1 MKRIDKEFPEW
12 VQWSYH
18 TKGDLRFGNHRI
30 VASAGVQQGDPLDSF
45 LFSLV
50 IMELVDGVGSIPLSL
65 WYLDDGTFVG
75 TRQAVKVLL
84 DALLRQCPSYGLLV
98 NVDNCEVFW
107 SSCDQIFPEFPS
119 EIKRV
124 YRSVGGAPL
133 LGSPVYG
140 TDDFISSTLA
150 KVVDKVLNSQSHLQ
164 DLGNPQ
170 VELHLLSCL
179 VFLN

>member
-1 MKRIDKEFPEW
+1 MD
-12 VQWSYH
+12 
-18 TKGDLRFGNHRI
+18 D
-30 VASAGVQQGDPLDSF
+30 
-45 LFSLV
+45 
-50 IMELVDGVGSIPLSL
+50 VGSIPGIELSL

-84 DALLRQCPSYGLLV
+84 DALLRQSPSYGLLV
-98 NVDNCEVFW
+98 NVDNCKVFW
-107 SSCDQIFPEFPS
+107 SSGDQIFPEFPS

-140 TDDFISSTLA
+140 TTDDFINSTLA

-164 DLGNPQ
+164 DLENPQ

-179 VFLN
+179 GFCKLNSLLRTVPPCKSWH